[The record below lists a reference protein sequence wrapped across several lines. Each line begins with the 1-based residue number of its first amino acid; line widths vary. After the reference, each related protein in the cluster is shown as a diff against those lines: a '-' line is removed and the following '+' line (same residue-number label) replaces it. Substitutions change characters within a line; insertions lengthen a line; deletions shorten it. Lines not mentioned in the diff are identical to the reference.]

1 MNTGSP
7 KYSKQAARDK
17 MVQWTNK
24 AERCHSDVR
33 KKLMDWGFYRD
44 DREEII
50 GWLIEQNL
58 VNEQR
63 YAEAF
68 VHDKFEFNK
77 WGASKIQMH
86 LKQKG
91 ISERN
96 ISDALKTIPAEDN
109 TNMIDD
115 IIRKRLPATK
125 GLQSYQKRIKIAR
138 YLLSRGFESDVVWAR
153 IESVVK

>member
-1 MNTGSP
+1 MNSPTP
-7 KYSKQAARDK
+7 KYSKQVARDK

-33 KKLMDWGFYRD
+33 KKLMDWGMYRD
-44 DREEII
+44 DRENII

-58 VNEQR
+58 INEQR

-96 ISDALKTIPAEDN
+96 IQDALKTIPAEN
-109 TNMIDD
+109 NSHMIDE
-115 IIRKRLPATK
+115 IIKKRLSTTK
-125 GLQSYQKRIKIAR
+125 GLQTYQKRIKIAR
-138 YLLSRGFESDVVWAR
+138 YLISRGFESDIAWAR
-153 IESVVK
+153 IEVSIK

>member
-1 MNTGSP
+1 MNPTSP
-7 KYSKQAARDK
+7 KYSKQVARDK

-33 KKLMDWGFYRD
+33 KKLMDWGMYRD

-58 VNEQR
+58 INEQR

-96 ISDALKTIPAEDN
+96 IRDALKTIPAEGN
-109 TNMIDD
+109 TSMIDD

-125 GLQSYQKRIKIAR
+125 GLQSYQKKIKIAR
-138 YLLSRGFESDVVWAR
+138 YLISRGFESDTAWAR
-153 IESVVK
+153 IEVLVK

>member
-1 MNTGSP
+1 
-7 KYSKQAARDK
+7 

-33 KKLMDWGFYRD
+33 KKLMDWGIYRD

-58 VNEQR
+58 INEQR

-77 WGASKIQMH
+77 WGASKIELH
-86 LKQKG
+86 LKKKG

-96 ISDALKTIPAEDN
+96 IRDALKTIPAENNAD
-109 TNMIDD
+109 MIDD
-115 IIRKRLPATK
+115 IIRRRMKTTQ
-125 GLQSYQKRIKIAR
+125 GLQVYQKKIKIAR
-138 YLLSRGFESDVVWAR
+138 YLLSRGFESDIVWSR
-153 IESVVK
+153 IESLIK

>member
-1 MNTGSP
+1 MNPRSP
-7 KYSKQAARDK
+7 KYSKQVARDK

-33 KKLMDWGFYRD
+33 KKLMDWGMYRD

-58 VNEQR
+58 INEQR

-77 WGASKIQMH
+77 WGASKIQMQ

-109 TNMIDD
+109 TSMIDD

-125 GLQSYQKRIKIAR
+125 GLQSYQKKIKIAR
-138 YLLSRGFESDVVWAR
+138 YLISRGFESDTAWAR
-153 IESVVK
+153 IAVLVK